1 MHSSLVRFICESY
14 VGLMSLGSV
23 CVRASVYRE
32 EEEEGEEEEFIACMS
47 FVFFMDG
54 GCFLILLSSA

>member
-47 FVFFMDG
+47 FVFFMDRR
-54 GCFLILLSSA
+54 CFLILLSNA